1 MVAGRARCKNGKGT
15 AVAPAHQGFATIEK
29 ISAK

>member
-15 AVAPAHQGFATIEK
+15 AVAPAHQGLRDD
-29 ISAK
+29 